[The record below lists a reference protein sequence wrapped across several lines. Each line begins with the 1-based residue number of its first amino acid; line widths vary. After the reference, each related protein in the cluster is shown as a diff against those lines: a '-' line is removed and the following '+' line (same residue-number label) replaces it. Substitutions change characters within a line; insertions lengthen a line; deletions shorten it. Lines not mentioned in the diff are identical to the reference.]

1 MKESLLKHKTVGGG
15 GGEYLDCVRNLYER
29 NRRSAYNVVI
39 TAVVKVDKVICYSTF
54 CDDQFICLTCISIF
68 VISEV
73 FEDSSL
79 AGVGFFHLRITTIP
93 ISS

>member
-1 MKESLLKHKTVGGG
+1 MGGGGG
-15 GGEYLDCVRNLYER
+15 GGELCENTEIVLEIHIKETGVLIMQLLRLSR
-29 NRRSAYNVVI
+29 L
-39 TAVVKVDKVICYSTF
+39 DKVICYSTF
-54 CDDQFICLTCISIF
+54 SDDQFICLICISIF

-79 AGVGFFHLRITTIP
+79 TEVVHTNIP